1 MCFLFAFSAKP
12 FEWNED
18 SGFTVIGSF
27 LLAGWV
33 SLSLRRKSFFYF
45 ILFFFNFNP
54 RFFKLFHTST
64 HRCAFAKWIGR
75 PKSLLSVI
83 LLDLKTANLHFHTS
97 IYEVFVF
104 LFLFSMFCIVFD
116 VSVFLFYF
124 GSFDSGSSPDFV
136 ALKLFTYTLI
146 HSHSHSHPTYTLSQT
161 IVWVSLRQRTCM
173 CAMSVM
179 VIPVYV
185 LIRLICLKREIEWE
199 KLILFCY
206 GFNRCIV
213 LVSAGFLFE
222 MSFLSMM
229 VWLSKS

>member
-45 ILFFFNFNP
+45 ILFFFSISIHDSLSCFTPAHTGARLQNGSGDRNLYFRWFCWTWKRQTFTFTP
-54 RFFKLFHTST
+54 QFMRFLCFYFFF
-64 HRCAFAKWIGR
+64 RC
-75 PKSLLSVI
+75 
-83 LLDLKTANLHFHTS
+83 
-97 IYEVFVF
+97 FV
-104 LFLFSMFCIVFD
+104 LFSMC
-116 VSVFLFYF
+116 LFF
-124 GSFDSGSSPDFV
+124 FSILGVLILEVLLISLLWNSSRTHSF
-136 ALKLFTYTLI
+136 TRIRT
-146 HSHSHSHPTYTLSQT
+146 HSHPTYTLSQT
-161 IVWVSLRQRTCM
+161 IVCVSLRQRTCM

-206 GFNRCIV
+206 GFNRCI
-213 LVSAGFLFE
+213 LF
-222 MSFLSMM
+222 
-229 VWLSKS
+229 

>member
-45 ILFFFNFNP
+45 ILFYFFFNFNP

-146 HSHSHSHPTYTLSQT
+146 HSHSHSLTPNIHFVADNRLSF
-161 IVWVSLRQRTCM
+161 SSP
-173 CAMSVM
+173 AY
-179 VIPVYV
+179 VYV
-185 LIRLICLKREIEWE
+185 CDECDGYSCLCAYSLDLSEKRNWMR
-199 KLILFCY
+199 KVNFILLRFQ
-206 GFNRCIV
+206 
-213 LVSAGFLFE
+213 
-222 MSFLSMM
+222 
-229 VWLSKS
+229 